1 MSQATEVLEHME
13 HAGHAGHSHGPGKQ
27 IGVTMALLGVALA
40 LCAAMVGSQRTELIR
55 TMVEQSNKIGL
66 YHTETMKFRVAE
78 GNLELLKA
86 ISPKKD
92 EVEKIAATLKHHR
105 KANGDADSE
114 DTAEIK
120 ELIATSTEDMADF
133 LTPDP
138 EEVVRFKTLSK
149 TYERDMHE
157 AKEDAEAYDLS
168 VEAYREGAEGYE
180 RAQLAAEIGIV
191 IASVALL
198 MASRRIWYVSV
209 AFGLLCLGT
218 GGVTYASTQKEL
230 AAAEQKIKNAA
241 ANAAKME
248 EEDEEEG
255 KKDVEGAEG
264 KPGEKSEKP
273 AEKTGPAEPAKP
285 SESAAPDGS
294 AKGPEP
300 SSPATSAK
308 PVESARPATSA
319 KPAGPKP
326 KPELEY

>member
-13 HAGHAGHSHGPGKQ
+13 HVGHAGHAKGPGKQ

-78 GNLELLKA
+78 GNLEMLKA

-92 EVEKIAATLKHHR
+92 EVAKIAETLKHMR
-105 KANGDADSE
+105 KAGGEADSE

-120 ELIATSTEDMADF
+120 ELIASSTEDMADF

-138 EEVVRFKTLSK
+138 EEVSRFKTLSK
-149 TYERDMHE
+149 NYERDMRE

-180 RAQLAAEIGIV
+180 RAQLASEIGIV

-198 MASRRIWYVSV
+198 LASRRVWLISV
-209 AFGLLCLGT
+209 AFGIACLGLS
-218 GGVTYASTQKEL
+218 GATYASTQRQL
-230 AAAEQKIKNAA
+230 SAAEAKIKHASE
-241 ANAAKME
+241 NAAKIE
-248 EEDEEEG
+248 EEDELE
-255 KKDVEGAEG
+255 
-264 KPGEKSEKP
+264 GEKAEAGEAQKPEPKAEAKSESP
-273 AEKTGPAEPAKP
+273 APEKSAPTASAKP
-285 SESAAPDGS
+285 EGTAKPEGS
-294 AKGPEP
+294 AKPE
-300 SSPATSAK
+300 
-308 PVESARPATSA
+308 TSA
-319 KPAGPKP
+319 KPAGSAKSSPRAP
-326 KPELEY
+326 SDSPTHL